1 MTDAAFAITAAE
13 ITVTVTGTGSTETY
27 TGAEQT
33 ADVAYALASDSELFD
48 ETKVVFAGDATVSGT
63 TVGSYAYGLE
73 AGDFSYADENIE
85 ATFEV
90 TDAAFAITPAE
101 IAITVTGVA
110 AAPVPY
116 TGEEQTGA
124 VTYSVSCQDDLYD
137 LANVVYT
144 GPQTV
149 SGTDAGAYPYG
160 LTATNFSYVDDN
172 VAATF
177 EVTDSV
183 FTIEPAAI
191 TVKVTGTTSTA
202 VYTGGE
208 QTADVAY
215 TLSSEDE
222 LFDESKVSYNGPET
236 VSGTEVDA
244 YPYGMADS
252 DFAYADDNIAATFK
266 VDDGFLRITP
276 ATITVNVTGTDVSAV
291 YTGAEQTGAVAY
303 TLASESSLYN
313 EEKVGFTGPET
324 VAGTDAGD
332 YAFGLAATQFSY
344 DDDNVAAT
352 FEVADG
358 TFTIT
363 PAPVTVTADDATKA
377 EGAADPE
384 FTATVEGLLDEA
396 DAVEYSFVREEGEEL
411 GGEYAITPTGEQ
423 FQGNYEV
430 TYVAGTLTIVPAVA
444 KDNEDNYY
452 ATLAAAVEGAPA
464 DGTVTLLA
472 NVSEGEFSIG
482 KNLVIDLGGF
492 TNAMTGACTV
502 SGATVEIVNGTIEST
517 VTTDGAFVANDGSIV
532 LGEGLSLSGN
542 GRLLKATDDGTVT
555 VDGATI
561 VGTDERAAAV
571 YAERGGIIEVLSGS
585 ITSVA
590 RAVAV
595 SGTDSGFILEDGTIE
610 STGSNPIKISAGATA
625 TVSGGTVSSA
635 SYTAFWVTGAG
646 SYVAIDGVEIS
657 ASGAASAIEVSAGAS
672 ATVDGGTFSAPN
684 DKAASVSGESSV
696 LTVNGGTFSGRYG
709 LCAIGD
715 SSIEVTDGTVI
726 GTSAALYADGGTIA
740 VSGGWFSQKVA
751 YEFLANAHLYPS
763 GARADAPDAAAPYTV
778 LERPVEMVIG
788 NIEDF
793 VLDSE
798 TGTASFTLV
807 ATDDTESFVGA
818 TAKAYVT
825 EDLVEPDWQPAD
837 EAIVTVA
844 EDGRSVRVEK
854 LAFDLYRVLF
864 VRIGLFE

>member
-1 MTDAAFAITAAE
+1 M
-13 ITVTVTGTGSTETY
+13 
-27 TGAEQT
+27 
-33 ADVAYALASDSELFD
+33 
-48 ETKVVFAGDATVSGT
+48 
-63 TVGSYAYGLE
+63 
-73 AGDFSYADENIE
+73 
-85 ATFEV
+85 
-90 TDAAFAITPAE
+90 
-101 IAITVTGVA
+101 
-110 AAPVPY
+110 
-116 TGEEQTGA
+116 
-124 VTYSVSCQDDLYD
+124 
-137 LANVVYT
+137 
-144 GPQTV
+144 
-149 SGTDAGAYPYG
+149 
-160 LTATNFSYVDDN
+160 
-172 VAATF
+172 
-177 EVTDSV
+177 
-183 FTIEPAAI
+183 
-191 TVKVTGTTSTA
+191 
-202 VYTGGE
+202 
-208 QTADVAY
+208 AY

-751 YEFLANAHLYPS
+751 YEFLAKAHLYPS